1 MEYKD
6 RNEETGSWIRTQLM
20 KSESSADI
28 MIHTR
33 IVYTTENACFAQ
45 AAFKTDKKAGR
56 VNLFLESLPHNVW
69 LVRSCSNSF
78 LARWSLVSS

>member
-1 MEYKD
+1 MKYKD
-6 RNEETGSWIRTQLM
+6 RNEETGSWIRTQLI

-28 MIHTR
+28 MIH
-33 IVYTTENACFAQ
+33 TTENACFAQ
-45 AAFKTDKKAGR
+45 AAFKIDKKAGR